1 MCVCMYVYIDFACG
15 YSVVPAPFVE
25 KTLLHCIPFAS
36 LSEIRLLYLC
46 GSVSA
51 LYSFPLIVLSSPM
64 NSEIKPTQH
73 CKAIILQLKIVLQLK
88 ILCHLVLI
96 TIKN

>member
-51 LYSFPLIVLSSPM
+51 LYSFPLIYVFTVLPG
-64 NSEIKPTQH
+64 PH
-73 CKAIILQLKIVLQLK
+73 CFDYCSL
-88 ILCHLVLI
+88 
-96 TIKN
+96 